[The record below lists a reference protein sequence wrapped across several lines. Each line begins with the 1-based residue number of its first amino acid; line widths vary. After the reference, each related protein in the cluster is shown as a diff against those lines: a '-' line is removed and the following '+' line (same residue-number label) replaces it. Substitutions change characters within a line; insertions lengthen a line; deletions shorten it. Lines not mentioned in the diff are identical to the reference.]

1 VSGLSAPIVFVTFRP
16 EGVYT
21 SQAHPEPK
29 AVRPVQPLNGW
40 GRLSDRA
47 NFWRFVLAGDSCG
60 ECFVE

>member
-1 VSGLSAPIVFVTFRP
+1 
-16 EGVYT
+16 VYT

-47 NFWRFVLAGDSCG
+47 NFWRFVLAGDRCG